1 MRRNAGT
8 RHSGTTGPTDSTG
21 SVNSTDSTG
30 PTGPDRH
37 PGPAEVVALVNGV
50 TASIAGTY
58 VVTSSVLLAALAGVL
73 AVVVATVVV
82 ALHLRS
88 GR

>member
-1 MRRNAGT
+1 MRRNGGT
-8 RHSGTTGPTDSTG
+8 RHSGTTDPTG
-21 SVNSTDSTG
+21 SVNSTDSTS

-37 PGPAEVVALVNGV
+37 PSPAEVVALVNGV